1 MAPEVMRQTLP
12 MAPWDIYKLWA
23 LDLPIRRLAVEE
35 LAWLLDLPVWGKDG
49 IRFRVS
55 PAQVRAD
62 PDRFGKH
69 LRRVMASDLE
79 HPIHLVGHKSRLI
92 ILDGYHRLLKAAM
105 EGRREI
111 DAMVLSQQ
119 DFDSI
124 CGSYAR
130 ANPYRASRKL
140 VSP

>member
-1 MAPEVMRQTLP
+1 MRPEIVRQTLP
-12 MAPWDIYKLWA
+12 MVPWDIYKLWA

-35 LAWLLDLPVWGKDG
+35 LVWLLDLPVWGKAG
-49 IRFRVS
+49 VRFRVS

-62 PDRFGKH
+62 PDKFRKH
-69 LRRVMASDLE
+69 LRRAMAADLE
-79 HPIHLVGHKSRLI
+79 YPIHLVEHKGRLV

-105 EGRREI
+105 QGRREI

-140 VSP
+140 VSR